1 LPQIF
6 TTFLTILTNEYNKI
20 KIITLSIS
28 EFQNH
33 FTTNY
38 TDIVK
43 NNWQGIQQVTG
54 WRARREHRRAPA
66 VGVEAG
72 GLGGFGRG
80 RMFRVAPLGSS
91 EPPQRAPAHLP
102 QRGESGERR
111 SAAGLLAAP
120 SCTSHRRESSLHARR
135 QGGAPS
141 RGKASQGC
149 RLGTGTIGARASEER
164 DPCRQSG
171 SRGARAGKATG
182 SEGAAHCKE
191 SRRPERSPEQRIM
204 LGWGTGDD
212 AGVGGWGRERQFGWA
227 TATGKGAGR
236 VWWEL
241 GRRLRKKRKAR
252 IRWDPA

>member
-6 TTFLTILTNEYNKI
+6 TIFLTILTNEYNKI

-38 TDIVK
+38 TDIV
-43 NNWQGIQQVTG
+43 NNNMQGIQQVTG

-72 GLGGFGRG
+72 GLGGSGRG
-80 RMFRVAPLGSS
+80 RMFRAAPLGSS

-102 QRGESGERR
+102 QRGEAGERR
-111 SAAGLLAAP
+111 SVAGLLAAP
-120 SCTSHRRESSLHARR
+120 SCTSRRRESSLHARR

-141 RGKASQGC
+141 RGKA
-149 RLGTGTIGARASEER
+149 I
-164 DPCRQSG
+164 
-171 SRGARAGKATG
+171 G
-182 SEGAAHCKE
+182 SEGAAHYKE
-191 SRRPERSPEQRIM
+191 SRLPERSPEQRIR

-212 AGVGGWGRERQFGWA
+212 AGIGGWGRERQFG
-227 TATGKGAGR
+227 
-236 VWWEL
+236 
-241 GRRLRKKRKAR
+241 R